1 MADQKALLALQPF
14 IIQAKNAGPAKAVD
28 IITRAT
34 EAPGCFV
41 FSELLELPEIGQL
54 RGNGEYEK
62 YYNLLRIFAYGSIM
76 TYNTFPTPLPPLSPA
91 QHHKLLQLSL
101 ITLSSQPSS
110 STTLSYPHLLN
121 SLSLPT
127 TRALEDLVISSIY
140 ASLLTA
146 KLDTAHQLVEV
157 SSTAGRDVAGEEIP
171 SMVATLGNWAAQCE
185 EVLGDLEGRME
196 GIKKE
201 AVEKRKE
208 REEYEKE
215 VALKLESVKAK
226 KDSAASGAGAVGA
239 PGGSGSQVAG
249 KGKRVISEGE
259 EALGGY
265 EDLMDLDEEGGSQGS
280 SGFLGLGGG
289 RKRKGV
295 KVAANKRR

>member
-1 MADQKALLALQPF
+1 
-14 IIQAKNAGPAKAVD
+14 
-28 IITRAT
+28 
-34 EAPGCFV
+34 
-41 FSELLELPEIGQL
+41 
-54 RGNGEYEK
+54 
-62 YYNLLRIFAYGSIM
+62 
-76 TYNTFPTPLPPLSPA
+76 
-91 QHHKLLQLSL
+91 
-101 ITLSSQPSS
+101 
-110 STTLSYPHLLN
+110 
-121 SLSLPT
+121 
-127 TRALEDLVISSIY
+127 
-140 ASLLTA
+140 
-146 KLDTAHQLVEV
+146 
-157 SSTAGRDVAGEEIP
+157 
-171 SMVATLGNWAAQCE
+171 MVATLGNWAAQCE